1 MPAAL
6 VVTHH
11 TPTLDIASGIL
22 HQSGV
27 HVVTATSGSEAVR
40 SLLTVRADVMVI
52 DGLSVNAEAL
62 TRDIRPVSASAP
74 LVYITNAAAKWS
86 RAPMRLYD
94 RDSVVSRPIR
104 ESEMSV
110 AVRLALGLPNAFT
123 PGRLTIGELTLDVDA
138 MRVSGAD
145 GAVPLTPTET
155 RLMRCLVRANGEIV
169 SVSALMRLVWGID
182 PDTAS
187 RDMVRAHVRNLREKL
202 RRASGRDGLLETIPR
217 RGYRLLSR

>member
-1 MPAAL
+1 
-6 VVTHH
+6 
-11 TPTLDIASGIL
+11 
-22 HQSGV
+22 
-27 HVVTATSGSEAVR
+27 
-40 SLLTVRADVMVI
+40 
-52 DGLSVNAEAL
+52 
-62 TRDIRPVSASAP
+62 
-74 LVYITNAAAKWS
+74 
-86 RAPMRLYD
+86 MRLYD